1 MLAARRHSH
10 SRHCACIAESLRARF
25 GRGCS
30 GGSSSSALERAD
42 PGACT
47 CALSLERWRKRGQ
60 LCSVV
65 RGSLSLCE
73 QQQSKQ
79 QQQQE
84 TEIANE
90 RCDVL
95 AGNPTNS
102 AALFVYK
109 KKRYRLRVAVTDTDG
124 PLRAARRAGYCMSFL
139 GGMRRSPAR
148 YAALLSAA
156 SSAAYLAK
164 ARELRWAHS
173 LDPMPALFIN
183 PLLNESLAT
192 PSGWG
197 AESRCAHEG
206 QLLPDEMRREVL

>member
-1 MLAARRHSH
+1 MLERGHAGERRVALMRERAREEGVAGCLGRCAAQDIPVAAGPGARLEDGAKVSVVTANQPRLSRLSHLGMLAARRHSH

-47 CALSLERWRKRGQ
+47 
-60 LCSVV
+60 
-65 RGSLSLCE
+65 
-73 QQQSKQ
+73 
-79 QQQQE
+79 
-84 TEIANE
+84 
-90 RCDVL
+90 
-95 AGNPTNS
+95 
-102 AALFVYK
+102 
-109 KKRYRLRVAVTDTDG
+109 LRVAVTDTDG

-139 GGMRRSPAR
+139 GGTRRSPAR
-148 YAALLSAA
+148 YAELLSAA

-173 LDPMPALFIN
+173 LDPMPALFVN

-192 PSGWG
+192 PSG
-197 AESRCAHEG
+197 
-206 QLLPDEMRREVL
+206 